1 MEVVFDDFK
10 MISYFMQNP
19 NEESQ
24 KTTCKKHRRCLKKPP
39 KAEPDKQVSNR
50 HIDCYQ
56 HLE

>member
-10 MISYFMQNP
+10 ISYFMQDP
-19 NEESQ
+19 NKESQ
-24 KTTCKKHRRCLKKPP
+24 KTTCKKHRRHPKKPP

-50 HIDCYQ
+50 HNDCYQ